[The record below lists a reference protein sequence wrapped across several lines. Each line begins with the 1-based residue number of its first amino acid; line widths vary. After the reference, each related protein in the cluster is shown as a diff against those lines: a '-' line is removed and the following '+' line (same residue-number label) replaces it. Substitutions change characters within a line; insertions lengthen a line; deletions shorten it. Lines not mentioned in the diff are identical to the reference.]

1 MATKGYEM
9 PAVEVGQLV
18 IWFPTGAKSNDGL
31 PAIVTNV
38 HARTV
43 ALSVFS
49 LNTYN
54 LLLRDG
60 VRHVGDPTSRQTEL
74 MESGAWDHTAA
85 HRRLLDLDQ
94 RLEALQAIVLDKVT
108 RP

>member
-9 PAVEVGQLV
+9 PVVDVGDIV
-18 IWFPTGAKSNDGL
+18 TWFPTGAKSNEGL
-31 PAIVTNV
+31 PAIITKV
-38 HARTV
+38 HPRTV

-60 VRHVGDPTSRQTEL
+60 VRHVGDPAARQTEL

-85 HRRLLDLDQ
+85 HYRLLAMEEMVKELH
-94 RLEALQAIVLDKVT
+94 LDKAT
-108 RP
+108 CP

>member
-1 MATKGYEM
+1 MATSYEM
-9 PAVEVGQLV
+9 PAVEVGQV
-18 IWFPTGAKSNDGL
+18 VTWFPTGAKSNEGL
-31 PAIVTNV
+31 PAIITKV
-38 HARTV
+38 HPRTV

-60 VRHVGDPTSRQTEL
+60 VRHVADPTARQTEL

-85 HRRLLDLDQ
+85 HYRM
-94 RLEALQAIVLDKVT
+94 LELVMRIEHLASLIEDKYT
-108 RP
+108 QP